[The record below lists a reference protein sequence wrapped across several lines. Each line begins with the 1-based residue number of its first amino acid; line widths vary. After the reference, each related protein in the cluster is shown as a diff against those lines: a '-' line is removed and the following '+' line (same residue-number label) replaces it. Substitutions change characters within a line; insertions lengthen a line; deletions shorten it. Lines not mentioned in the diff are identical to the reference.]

1 MPQIAPRGPIL
12 QRAFRTLLR
21 APVRRLWPWA
31 LSGYEAVP
39 ENGPAVLCANH
50 LSFFDSVLMIMTI
63 DRPIYFIGKADYLDS
78 WRTRRLFPAMG
89 MIPIDRDS
97 GTRAMVALDAAADVL
112 RDGALL
118 CVFPEGTRSH
128 DGHLHRGYI
137 GAARVAITVGCPILP
152 VGIVGTARDSAT
164 RGAPAPTGSVFDL
177 DRRPTGGDR
186 RRVEQSPQRGQGID
200 QCGDGTHRRAVRPA
214 VRRRAHGA
222 RTSCRRKCATLTAT
236 TLTATAPAITRRH
249 ARLPSPRPCLSR
261 WVRLSVLVVP
271 RGTAS
276 TEIAPASRP
285 GCGITRRVAGVAPG
299 QRDWVRYYAR
309 VAGVAP
315 GQGNWVR
322 YYASGG
328 RNRARPTW
336 PGSGGDAVSCL
347 PGVERRGGAEREF
360 G

>member
-1 MPQIAPRGPIL
+1 M

-118 CVFPEGTRSH
+118 CVFPEGTRSR

-152 VGIVGTARDSAT
+152 VGIVGTREIQPPGALLPRPGPCSISI
-164 RGAPAPTGSVFDL
+164 GAPLVVTDIELNSRHSAARALTNAVMERIAELS
-177 DRRPTGGDR
+177 
-186 RRVEQSPQRGQGID
+186 GQ
-200 QCGDGTHRRAVRPA
+200 QYVAEHRQAHLVSTKMRNGHGHN
-214 VRRRAHGA
+214 AHGHSAGDHTSA
-222 RTSCRRKCATLTAT
+222 RTSPITPPLLESLGAAFGTLSH
-236 TLTATAPAITRRH
+236 L
-249 ARLPSPRPCLSR
+249 
-261 WVRLSVLVVP
+261 
-271 RGTAS
+271 
-276 TEIAPASRP
+276 E
-285 GCGITRRVAGVAPG
+285 
-299 QRDWVRYYAR
+299 
-309 VAGVAP
+309 
-315 GQGNWVR
+315 
-322 YYASGG
+322 
-328 RNRARPTW
+328 
-336 PGSGGDAVSCL
+336 
-347 PGVERRGGAEREF
+347 
-360 G
+360 